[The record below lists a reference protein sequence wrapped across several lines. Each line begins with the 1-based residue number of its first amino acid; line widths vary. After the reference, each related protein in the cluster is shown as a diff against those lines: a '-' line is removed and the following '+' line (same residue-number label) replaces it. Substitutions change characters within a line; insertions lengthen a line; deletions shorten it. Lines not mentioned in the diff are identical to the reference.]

1 MLVLIPEQGAA
12 GSGRRNPRPFL
23 AVPVQGLVELGLAV
37 AVVPHGP
44 AVAGRGAPRREQ
56 IAEMVGAGPAG
67 ADHGDLRPLLAVPVQ
82 DLVELGLAGRGSVF
96 ADRPAVARRRAEH
109 PAELADLT
117 WLRHPPAARRQA
129 RRADAGDPWP
139 EARAVVQDLR
149 QCRRPRI
156 LVTRGPAGD
165 R

>member
-82 DLVELGLAGRGSVF
+82 DLVKLGLAGRGRVLS
-96 ADRPAVARRRAEH
+96 DRPAVPR
-109 PAELADLT
+109 
-117 WLRHPPAARRQA
+117 RHPELPAQLVVLALVVRPPAPRRQA

-139 EARAVVQDLR
+139 
-149 QCRRPRI
+149 
-156 LVTRGPAGD
+156 
-165 R
+165 